1 MFRSNLFYFL
11 KRMISL
17 VLVLLL
23 VIDPNLSYAQSAF
36 VSALPQPGVM
46 LGSSAA
52 FTPVLVKGLVVHPDK
67 PLNFDFIV
75 DSGNDSTDQFVIKEQ
90 SQRIAKYFLA
100 AITVP
105 EDQLWVN
112 LSPYEKD
119 RIIENDLAL
128 TVLGRDMLA
137 QDYMLKQLTASMI
150 YPEEGLGK
158 DFWAKVYA
166 QAQEKFGTTDIPV
179 DTFNKVWITP
189 DKAEVFEKGNAV
201 YVTDAK
207 LKVMLDTDYTALQRA
222 DTSSAP
228 TTNNATVGE
237 DLVFSRDNFTKQIL
251 REVILPAIEKE
262 VNEGKNF
269 AAVRQVYHA
278 AILAKWY
285 RELIQNTLLA
295 DAYVGKNQVAGLT
308 ADEKTLKE
316 EIYQRYIAAY
326 KKGVFDYIK
335 EEENP
340 LTGERVP
347 RKFFSGGLDKFGDI
361 MLDRSQDAGNIVKD
375 GDTFQVECAMNSVK
389 SDGLAD
395 LQRSIP
401 SSLEDT
407 AGQEEWQRIKTL
419 LRLERSLAIERYH
432 LLSALEREV
441 LVKGLLEEVLID
453 PGLLSYSEEV
463 QQLVTLD
470 QIEFEL
476 SASLDYWKPLSKDVF
491 DQLEKVHSVARQMF
505 QQRLDRRKAE
515 EIIKASLRSLVE
527 TAEARKAD
535 DRKDSSMSAGFWIL
549 LFANGGLGFIY
560 GLFLRNFA
568 VVLDGDMDDPDSSYW
583 HIFPQLLYLIICTNI
598 LYYAFFLQFVPR
610 LLPFNIA
617 FYPVY
622 IEEKILFSEGF
633 IATLLGTL
641 ISIREINK
649 GVSVRE
655 SIALTFMSFVH
666 ESILQWGKRVLL
678 RHLLKK
684 KEINRILL
692 YLNNYDPAIRF
703 IASSI
708 LEDLIMSNE
717 DMQFQV
723 GVKAMASKHS
733 DSRDWGRMLLIRLSD
748 KVIFDRILLKLD
760 HYKNA
765 REQHSSRK
773 ELNRLLKYFE
783 NREKQKTMENIDSAQ
798 LEDKQLG
805 GIDIKSVNV
814 NKKGSAKIQFD
825 DQVVQDVLKNGF
837 NGFTPVIINITPIQS
852 PSMIFGVNE
861 SGF

>member
-361 MLDRSQDAGNIVKD
+361 TLDRSQDAGNIVKD

-389 SDGLAD
+389 S
-395 LQRSIP
+395 
-401 SSLEDT
+401 
-407 AGQEEWQRIKTL
+407 
-419 LRLERSLAIERYH
+419 
-432 LLSALEREV
+432 EV

-463 QQLVTLD
+463 QQLVTLY